1 MLYESDY
8 LGGVELL
15 NDGTVLN
22 ACSSYSNTE
31 SFLNWNDSVTLFE
44 NSLVTYKVI
53 ITHKMNKLLLN
64 S

>member
-1 MLYESDY
+1 MFYGSGY
-8 LGGVELL
+8 LGGVESL

-22 ACSSYSNTE
+22 ASSSYSNTE

-44 NSLVTYKVI
+44 NFLAIYKVI